1 MLKQLYICS
10 HVTEECI
17 RKGSCR
23 GRKPSTMEY
32 LQLHE
37 SKFYKYPEGWK
48 CPNKRIMVKSIKV
61 GGQRQLN
68 LFGEGK

>member
-1 MLKQLYICS
+1 
-10 HVTEECI
+10 
-17 RKGSCR
+17 
-23 GRKPSTMEY
+23 MEY